1 MKKEGDK
8 GDKLGVNGA
17 SPLRP
22 SHDGNKW
29 ETAGKESEEDD
40 NPFRKK
46 KQRKAKDDSR
56 DENLLGGNDDDE
68 EEEDLT
74 VPPIMRYIRKLN
86 AYNGNTKMLM
96 KNLPPESN
104 INLVVVP
111 MNKHGDGFLVSS
123 YDGRFLK
130 GKMSKAE
137 F

>member
-1 MKKEGDK
+1 M
-8 GDKLGVNGA
+8 
-17 SPLRP
+17 
-22 SHDGNKW
+22 
-29 ETAGKESEEDD
+29 
-40 NPFRKK
+40 
-46 KQRKAKDDSR
+46 
-56 DENLLGGNDDDE
+56 
-68 EEEDLT
+68 
-74 VPPIMRYIRKLN
+74 PPIMRYIRKLN